1 MLGEA
6 RMLPASPVMSIL
18 MTPPVSGDV
27 TNLERVLRDCFDVG
41 VVGFG
46 VLRRVTYSVPAL
58 S

>member
-18 MTPPVSGDV
+18 MTSPVSGDV

-46 VLRRVTYSVPAL
+46 VLS